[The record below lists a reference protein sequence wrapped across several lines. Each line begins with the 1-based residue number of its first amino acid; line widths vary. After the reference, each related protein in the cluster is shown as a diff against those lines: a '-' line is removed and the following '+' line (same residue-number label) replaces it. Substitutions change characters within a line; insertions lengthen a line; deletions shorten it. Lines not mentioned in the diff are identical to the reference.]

1 MLIRVMA
8 ACFAFLT
15 LGAGACGGKDRQ
27 QAAAGGGAGAQSGP
41 PASTARDTSVTETA
55 ETPGTSETP
64 IGSGGAIEM
73 YPAAVLS
80 GIADRLA
87 SGPTTAKTVG
97 AHPTFHYVQARR
109 SKNGVPEV
117 HDRWI
122 DVTIVQAGR
131 ATLLVGGQVSGSRL
145 ASPGEHRG
153 GAIVGGS
160 ARPIGTGDLFTIPAG
175 VPHQYQVANGDT
187 VRYLTIKVAQPEAGR
202 P

>member
-1 MLIRVMA
+1 MLIRVA
-8 ACFAFLT
+8 AVGVAFLT
-15 LGAGACGGKDRQ
+15 FAAGACGGKDHP
-27 QAAAGGGAGAQSGP
+27 AAAADGGAAEASAAR
-41 PASTARDTSVTETA
+41 ASTAPDTSVSEKSGSP
-55 ETPGTSETP
+55 ETPDTP
-64 IGSGGAIEM
+64 IGRGGAIEM

-87 SGPTTAKTVG
+87 RGPTTAKTVV
-97 AHPTFHYVQARR
+97 ARPTFHYVQARR
-109 SKNGVPEV
+109 SSNGMPEV

-131 ATLLVGGQVSGSRL
+131 ATLLVGGRVNGSRL

-153 GAIVGGS
+153 GTIIGGS
-160 ARPIGTGDLFTIPAG
+160 PRVIGAGDLFTIPAG
-175 VPHQYQVANGDT
+175 VPHQFQVASGDT